1 MIDYIVYFIASNYKK
16 KLSITVVTRVVKSK
30 SHWPPTRLSTKSRLK
45 KSTLKSV
52 FTAKITFFFLI

>member
-30 SHWPPTRLSTKSRLK
+30 SYWPPTRLSTKSRLK
-45 KSTLKSV
+45 KSTFKSV
-52 FTAKITFFFLI
+52 SLLR